1 MPKRASETIGVHDPY
16 AGNALIAQLG
26 PIRSRPEAAKL
37 LLEIPPRPP
46 KDIASIPR
54 HVRLHM
60 LMRVRNLHVPS
71 VEELRLYETIDMTI
85 RQNYDHLHPSA
96 SNTWSLISGEEARY
110 RPSITAPTHGAAVV
124 GISGSGKTQAIRRCL
139 ITFPQIIQHTSFFR
153 MVNGLQQVV
162 WLSLDVPASGKA
174 TDLAAALMTAWKK
187 ATGST
192 RFDKTLAGEW
202 RNGPQ
207 MLDEWQ
213 QVASSHFLGLL
224 HLDEIQNL
232 FKIPTLK
239 TRSKSKPGE
248 PPPALRVI
256 DDHSIKWILTALNEW
271 HIPILVSGTPDGFGA
286 LTKRMSNTQRIVTSG
301 YHSFK
306 HFWGD
311 HDDAFRQHFLPR
323 LGHYQFVAR
332 PIPITDDLGDLI
344 LEKTAGVQR
353 LIIALWIAAHRVAFE
368 RSDDDL
374 RLDDFK
380 LAADTY
386 LAPVASAVAALNSN
400 DPARLSMYEDLSPQD
415 HSFWAQFWSNVSRN

>member
-1 MPKRASETIGVHDPY
+1 MPKQAVDATVVHDPY
-16 AGNALIAQLG
+16 AGNTLIAQLG
-26 PIRSRPEAAKL
+26 PIRSRPEVAKVL
-37 LLEIPPRPP
+37 VELPPRPP
-46 KDIASIPR
+46 KDIASIP
-54 HVRLHM
+54 HHTRLHM
-60 LMRVRNLHVPS
+60 LMSVRDLHMPS
-71 VEELRLYETIDMTI
+71 VEEMQLYETMDMMI
-85 RQNYDHLHPSA
+85 RQNYHHLHPS
-96 SNTWSLISGEEARY
+96 SSSTWSQISGEEARY
-110 RPSITAPTHGAAVV
+110 RPRVTAPTYGAAVV
-124 GISGSGKTQAIRRCL
+124 GVSGSGKTQAIRRCL
-139 ITFPQIIQHTSFFR
+139 TTFPQIVQHTSFFR

-162 WLSLDVPASGKA
+162 WLSLDVPAGGKA

-207 MLDEWQ
+207 MLDEWR

-232 FKIPTLK
+232 FKLPTLK
-239 TRSKSKPGE
+239 IRRRSKPGE
-248 PPPALRVI
+248 PPPELRVI
-256 DDHSIKWILTALNEW
+256 DDQSLKWILTALNEW
-271 HIPILVSGTPDGFGA
+271 QIPLLVSGTPDGFGA
-286 LTKRMSNTQRIVTSG
+286 LTKRLSNTERIVTSG

-311 HDDAFRQHFLPR
+311 HDAAFRQHFLPR

-332 PIPITDDLGDLI
+332 PISITGELGDLI
-344 LEKTAGVQR
+344 LERTAGVQR

-380 LAADTY
+380 VAADTY
-386 LAPVASAVAALNSN
+386 LAPVAQAVAALHSN
-400 DPARLSMYEDLSPQD
+400 DPRRLAMFEDLSPED
-415 HSFWAQFWSNVSRN
+415 NSFWAQFWSSVSRS

>member
-1 MPKRASETIGVHDPY
+1 MTKRASEFATVHDPY
-16 AGNALIAQLG
+16 AGNSLISQLG
-26 PIRSRPEAAKL
+26 PIRSRPETLKAL
-37 LLEIPPRPP
+37 VEFPPRPP
-46 KDIASIPR
+46 KEIASIPR

-60 LMRVRNLHVPS
+60 LMCVRNLHVPS
-71 VEELRLYETIDMTI
+71 VEELQLYETIDMMI
-85 RQNYDHLHPSA
+85 RQNYHHLHPSA
-96 SNTWSLISGEEARY
+96 SSTWSLISGEEARY
-110 RPSITAPTHGAAVV
+110 RPPITAPTYGAAVV

-139 ITFPQIIQHTSFFR
+139 TTFPQIIQHTSFFR

-174 TDLAAALMTAWKK
+174 TDFAAALMTAWKK

-207 MLDEWQ
+207 MLDEWR

-232 FKIPTLK
+232 FKLPTLK
-239 TRSKSKPGE
+239 SRSKRKLGE
-248 PPPALRVI
+248 PPPELRII
-256 DDHSIKWILTALNEW
+256 DDQSLKWILTALNEW
-271 HIPILVSGTPDGFGA
+271 QIPLLVSGTPDGFGA
-286 LTKRMSNTQRIVTSG
+286 LTKRLSNTERIVTSG
-301 YHSFK
+301 YHAFK

-311 HDDAFRQHFLPR
+311 HDAAFRQHFLPR
-323 LGHYQFVAR
+323 LGHYQYVAR
-332 PIPITDDLGDLI
+332 PMPITKELGDLI

-368 RSDDDL
+368 RNDDDL

-380 LAADTY
+380 VAADTY
-386 LAPVASAVAALNSN
+386 LAPVAQAVSALHSN
-400 DPARLSMYEDLSPQD
+400 DPGRLSMYEDLSPQD